1 MAVTLYLDRSLL
13 LVAEAVL
20 HSTTT
25 LRILQV
31 LVDLVEEH
39 QVVELFQV
47 ADKVVEVTAEE
58 FEELELLVKVTM
70 VAQGYMLGIL
80 EVVAVQE
87 VLVVLILLMAALEY

>member
-1 MAVTLYLDRSLL
+1 V
-13 LVAEAVL
+13 VAAVL
-20 HSTTT
+20 HSTIT

-58 FEELELLVKVTM
+58 FEELELLAKVTM

>member
-1 MAVTLYLDRSLL
+1 V
-13 LVAEAVL
+13 VAAVL
-20 HSTTT
+20 HSTIT

-58 FEELELLVKVTM
+58 FEELELLAKVTM

-87 VLVVLILLMAALEY
+87 VLVVLILLMAAQEY

>member
-1 MAVTLYLDRSLL
+1 VE
-13 LVAEAVL
+13 EAVL
-20 HSTTT
+20 HSTIT

-47 ADKVVEVTAEE
+47 ADKVVEVMAEE

-70 VAQGYMLGIL
+70 VAREYMLGIL

-87 VLVVLILLMAALEY
+87 VLVVLILLMVAREY